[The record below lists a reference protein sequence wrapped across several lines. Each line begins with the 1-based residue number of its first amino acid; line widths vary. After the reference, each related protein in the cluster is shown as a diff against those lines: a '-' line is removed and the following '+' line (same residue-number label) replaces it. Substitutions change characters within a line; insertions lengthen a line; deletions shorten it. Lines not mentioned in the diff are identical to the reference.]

1 MAITVQPITPTFG
14 AEVGDVVLGRPLA
27 AADLADIRAAF
38 GRHVDPA
45 RMVTIVVGPDAAAM
59 AAAAA
64 EHRDGRNSPEVA
76 KGYSPGDVLILTNL
90 QALAA
95 LSKGDQARAVRPRT
109 VMPEAE

>member
-1 MAITVQPITPTFG
+1 MTSP
-14 AEVGDVVLGRPLA
+14 RPREHASHSSRLNT
-27 AADLADIRAAF
+27 DLD
-38 GRHVDPA
+38 
-45 RMVTIVVGPDAAAM
+45 AM
-59 AAAAA
+59 AVAAA